1 MINLRSSKGA
11 WSPNAS
17 AMGMFKSSMKEMMI
31 LFLGAPNRLLPFFDS
46 LDTNMLRNFFDVVLA
61 LNCIMFETTPVT
73 FFCWL
78 LLLWCRK
85 NQHFFYIRIFL
96 AYALLVII
104 STSW

>member
-61 LNCIMFETTPVT
+61 LNCMMFETTPVT
-73 FFCWL
+73 FFL
-78 LLLWCRK
+78 VSIK
-85 NQHFFYIRIFL
+85 STFFFFFLCSNIFYL
-96 AYALLVII
+96 PN
-104 STSW
+104 